1 MKKLVIVLAGV
12 TIFLINV
19 AYGTE
24 CVHTHDT
31 SNVSHQFYD
40 ALIET
45 PKDAI
50 VKGAIATKDLGKEV
64 ASTVVSSDAA
74 HNLKEAAKE
83 LVIEAPVKTA
93 YAIKNGTVKAYDATK
108 EGAKVVYNV
117 AVRKPAHAIKNAAV
131 DVAHSDFVQG
141 TKEAVVELGEQFA
154 EAGHDVVD
162 ATKYGAHK
170 VYHVVIEKPVGAV
183 KAAAHYLAHGDE
195 KEAAEVAIADHDV
208 CVMVLQTP
216 LIAHRSL
223 DYSNAHE
230 QLKVGFADNI
240 TTVSVMPSVL
250 TNATAQVVS
259 SDNRIIAEQQVGVE
273 FLVDS
278 PCLLTDDNYA
288 LSASTLKHVE
298 KAYNAIKAD
307 LARHK

>member
-1 MKKLVIVLAGV
+1 MKKLVIILAGA
-12 TIFLINV
+12 TIFLLNTV
-19 AYGTE
+19 HGTE
-24 CVHTHDT
+24 CIHAHDT
-31 SNVSHQFYD
+31 TNVSHQFYD

-50 VKGAIATKDLGKEV
+50 VKGAVATKDLGKEV
-64 ASTVVSSDAA
+64 ASTVASSDAA
-74 HNLKEAAKE
+74 QDLKEAAKE

-93 YAIKNGTVKAYDATK
+93 YAIKNGAVKAYDATK

-117 AVRKPAHAIKNAAV
+117 AVKKPAHAIKNVAH
-131 DVAHSDFVQG
+131 DVAHSEFVQG
-141 TKEAVVELGEQFA
+141 TKEAAVELGEQFA

-162 ATKYGAHK
+162 ATKFGAHK
-170 VYHVVIEKPVGAV
+170 VYHVIIEKPVGAV

-195 KEAAEVAIADHDV
+195 HEATEVAPVNQDV

-250 TNATAQVVS
+250 TNATAQVVTA
-259 SDNRIIAEQQVGVE
+259 DNQIIAQQQVGVE

-278 PCLLTDDNYA
+278 PCLLTDDNYS
-288 LSASTLKHVE
+288 LSASTLKQVE

>member
-12 TIFLINV
+12 AIFLINV

-31 SNVSHQFYD
+31 TNVSHQFYD

-64 ASTVVSSDAA
+64 ASTVVSSHAA

-117 AVRKPAHAIKNAAV
+117 AVRKPAHAIKSAAI

-141 TKEAVVELGEQFA
+141 TKETVVEIGEQFA

-195 KEAAEVAIADHDV
+195 HKVDEVATDHDV

-223 DYSNAHE
+223 DYSDAQEH
-230 QLKVGFADNI
+230 LRVGFADNV

-259 SDNRIIAEQQVGVE
+259 ADNQVIAQQQVNVD

-278 PCLLTDDNYA
+278 PCLLTDDNYS
-288 LSASTLKHVE
+288 LSSSTLKHVE